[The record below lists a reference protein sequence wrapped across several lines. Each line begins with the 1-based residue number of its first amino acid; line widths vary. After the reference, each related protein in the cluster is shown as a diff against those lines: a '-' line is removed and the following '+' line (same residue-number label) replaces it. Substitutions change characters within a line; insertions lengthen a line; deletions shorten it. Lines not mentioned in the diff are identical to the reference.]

1 MNKKFIVILI
11 GLVFFALT
19 LQAQTYN
26 KLKTNQTKQTTTEEI
41 CYFID
46 DSTQGHISLNFKVKK
61 LNLVNK
67 TFDKSSIPPP
77 PPLVEYVNTKVIYLN
92 GNQSWREN
100 IIILT
105 DGYTVQDSALARSN
119 GTTLFNYFKTSEFWK
134 EYWQNYNWVTIAS
147 PSPTSGINTVN
158 PPYTNS
164 CVSQG
169 YPVITDK
176 TPLYGS
182 VFNYG
187 GLCRLLYPVNQTTIQ
202 QVVNYYFPLGV
213 KQTMVLANSPYYG
226 GSGGTYATGSMN
238 SQSLLIMLHEIGHSY
253 AKLAD
258 EYEGY
263 ATFRNPP
270 PSGGYY
276 YRAWNSVD
284 NSKPNIDT
292 ARTFNKSKYKL
303 YMNPSLTFKWWP
315 NSSGGS
321 GANDL
326 TAFEG
331 AAYYS
336 PAAANNFN
344 YGVNNGANPTTLRFN
359 GNSLMQSLSINVN
372 GVTKQ
377 CSLYAVNYEAHIY
390 NFYLTIPTSKWL
402 SNSTSNADTIVYP
415 NYPTVTQQLVS
426 PKLKAEWKVNGVVVP
441 NLGTY
446 NFPFGSYQITY
457 TLKDTSWQT
466 KNLQGNSSIVYNNY
480 QLPTYTKTWN
490 YKRQTV
496 QVVTLTPFSS
506 VCVNSA
512 PIVLSGG
519 LPLGGFYSGTNVTN
533 GVFNPITLGLNY
545 ITYNYNGTSATQSIA
560 VNIKPTATI
569 TPSGATSFCL
579 GGSVSF
585 TASGGINYLWSTG
598 VTSSLLSNINNV
610 GIYGVTVTDANGCS
624 NTAST
629 NVYVY
634 PKPTV
639 AIQNIN
645 YNACNNDTLVV
656 VGADSYLWS
665 NGSTDST
672 IIVGSGTYSVI
683 GTNQYGCTDSKS
695 VTVTLNS
702 FTTPS
707 LNVSVSCINGA
718 TFTWN
723 SSTCFSR
730 YDVRQKL
737 TTSTSWTT
745 YNNVVSGFKK
755 GLSGG
760 LRETQIRVYING
772 IAQPWSSSVQFTYPN
787 YLLQLQPPTFTITQ
801 ITPTSARVDYV
812 VNPLL
817 PTTNLRLKKVVNTS
831 WTNVTVTGGVYI
843 RNNMTANSQYEFQM
857 RCTCLGQTGLYS
869 PSTYFSTV
877 SALRVENITNDNL
890 DVTVFPNP
898 FKNTLNVV
906 SDSIGYITVLTL
918 QGSLIDVQVGNNVT
932 IDTKNYSPGIY
943 LLEFKTK
950 KNERASFKI
959 IKSN

>member
-1 MNKKFIVILI
+1 MKYLI
-11 GLVFFALT
+11 TIFVFLSFFANG
-19 LQAQTYN
+19 QSTYN
-26 KLKTNQTKQTTTEEI
+26 KIKNKETKRTVSNNI
-41 CYFID
+41 CYFSD
-46 DSTQGHISLNFKVKK
+46 DSSGGNLSINYKVKK

-67 TFDKSSIPPP
+67 TFDKSSITPPP
-77 PPLVEYVNTKVIYLN
+77 PTIDYVNTRVIYLN
-92 GNQSWREN
+92 GNQSWRES
-100 IIILT
+100 IVILT

-134 EYWQNYNWVTIAS
+134 EYWQNYNWVVIAS
-147 PSPTSGINTVN
+147 PSPTSGINTVY

-164 CVSQG
+164 CVASG
-169 YPVITDK
+169 YPIITDK

-182 VFNYG
+182 TFNYG
-187 GLCRLLYPVNQTTIQ
+187 GLCRLLYAVNQTTIQ

-226 GSGGTYATGSMN
+226 GSGGTYATGSTHI
-238 SQSLLIMLHEIGHSY
+238 QSSLIMRHEIGHSY

-276 YRAWNSVD
+276 YRAWNSGD
-284 NSKPNIDT
+284 NSKPNVDT
-292 ARTFNKSKYKL
+292 GRTYNKSKYKL
-303 YMNPSLTFKWWP
+303 YLNPSGQFCWYPQWTT
-315 NSSGGS
+315 NC
-321 GANDL
+321 NDFNL
-326 TAFEG
+326 NICFEG
-331 AAYYS
+331 GNYYS
-336 PAAANNFN
+336 SSANNYN
-344 YGVNNGANPTTLRFN
+344 MTNPPANGLYPTVLRFKKY
-359 GNSLMQSLSINVN
+359 SFMQSLSVN
-372 GVTKQ
+372 MDGVDVI
-377 CSLYAVNYEAHIY
+377 SPLYAVNYEAHIY

-466 KNLQGNSSIVYNNY
+466 KNLQGNSPIVYNNY

-533 GVFNPITLGLNY
+533 GVFNPIALGTTF
-545 ITYNYNGTSATQSIA
+545 ITYNYNGTSATQPIV
-560 VNIKPTATI
+560 VNSNPTAVIST
-569 TPSGATSFCL
+569 SGSTSFCY
-579 GGSVSF
+579 GGSVGLI
-585 TASGGINYLWSTG
+585 ASGGVSYLWSNG
-598 VTSSLLSNINNV
+598 STSNAISNITSPSF
-610 GIYGVTVTDANGCS
+610 YTVTVTDANGCTNS
-624 NTAST
+624 NSISV
-629 NVYVY
+629 NVYAT
-634 PKPTV
+634 PII
-639 AIQNIN
+639 AIQNLN
-645 YNACNNDTLVV
+645 TNACNNDTLSV

-665 NGSTDST
+665 NGSTAST

-702 FTTPS
+702 FTTPT

-718 TFTWN
+718 TFTWS

-745 YNNVVSGFKK
+745 YNNVVSGFKT

-760 LRETQIRVYING
+760 LREAQIRVYVNG
-772 IAQPWSSSVQFTYPN
+772 IAQSWSSSVQFNYPN

-801 ITPTSARVDYV
+801 LNPTSAKVDYV

-831 WTNVTVTGGVYI
+831 WTNVTVSGGTYT
-843 RNNMTANSQYEFQM
+843 RNNMTTNSQYEFQM
-857 RCTCLGQTGLYS
+857 RCTCSGQSGAYS
-869 PSTYFSTV
+869 PSTYFQTYST
-877 SALRVENITNDNL
+877 LRVENVYRSNISVN
-890 DVTVFPNP
+890 VYPNP
-898 FKNTLNVV
+898 FKNTLNIV
-906 SDSIGYITVLTL
+906 SDTIGDVIIRTFD
-918 QGSLIDVQVGNNVT
+918 GKIIDVDSGSNIT
-932 IDTKNYSPGIY
+932 INTKDYPVGIY
-943 LLEFKTK
+943 LLEFINSS
-950 KNERASFKI
+950 NESASFKI
-959 IKSN
+959 IKGN